1 MKKFWK
7 FLGLANNF
15 RKVRKTHKK
24 YMKFVDWK
32 VGFADNFTKFPA
44 LANIFYEARKNC
56 EKL

>member
-1 MKKFWK
+1 
-7 FLGLANNF
+7 
-15 RKVRKTHKK
+15 
-24 YMKFVDWK
+24 MKFVDWK